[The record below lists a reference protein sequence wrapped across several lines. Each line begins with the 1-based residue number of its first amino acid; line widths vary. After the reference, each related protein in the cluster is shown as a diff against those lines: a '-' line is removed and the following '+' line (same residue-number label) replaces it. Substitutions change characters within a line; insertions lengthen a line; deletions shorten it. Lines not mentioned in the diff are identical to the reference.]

1 VRDGTGQK
9 ILAFLQRRW
18 QKNSK
23 KAAALQRWPLPVWL
37 DSTLLIVAAKQMFT
51 EELFHDPNVRRFFR
65 DLLLG
70 NKSLSSRAGYSVKPT
85 ERGLKKID
93 DTHPYYV

>member
-1 VRDGTGQK
+1 
-9 ILAFLQRRW
+9 
-18 QKNSK
+18 
-23 KAAALQRWPLPVWL
+23 
-37 DSTLLIVAAKQMFT
+37 MFT

-70 NKSLSSRAGYSVKPT
+70 NKSLPSRAGYSVKPT

-93 DTHPYYV
+93 DPHPYYV